1 MASEINQ
8 KSRYIDDLMSKIQN
22 LYQKTEYY
30 KEDMFKYQD
39 EYSRTKDLLE
49 IEKKHK
55 MMIKENYEETCKKL
69 TELKHEFENLNSEI
83 EASRQENEKK
93 VEEFVK
99 TTIDNSAC
107 EISRIRTSHEIEKNE
122 FFRNQNVKLTQI
134 QETNN
139 IFLMNLRNYHEK
151 KVNEIQKFY
160 ESRISSFINEI
171 SFAEAKYSTEIL
183 YLQDT
188 IANLNKEVQSLTMLN
203 NFLAEKAT
211 CKEKINKEYE
221 HIISELSI
229 KDEEIEFEAK
239 IAEQRN
245 IEELEQLKSNYE
257 ENKQKIV
264 LEYEK
269 ILRINQKHKQDEIER
284 ITNIYKSNIEK
295 IKSSVQEAKIKKKKH
310 FEVQIEVLLS
320 QVEQLEKEKCE
331 IQIKNYEKEFA
342 LQTELKNVKNI

>member
-1 MASEINQ
+1 
-8 KSRYIDDLMSKIQN
+8 
-22 LYQKTEYY
+22 
-30 KEDMFKYQD
+30 
-39 EYSRTKDLLE
+39 
-49 IEKKHK
+49 
-55 MMIKENYEETCKKL
+55 
-69 TELKHEFENLNSEI
+69 
-83 EASRQENEKK
+83 
-93 VEEFVK
+93 
-99 TTIDNSAC
+99 
-107 EISRIRTSHEIEKNE
+107 
-122 FFRNQNVKLTQI
+122 
-134 QETNN
+134 
-139 IFLMNLRNYHEK
+139 MNLRNYHEK

>member
-1 MASEINQ
+1 MRNIAMKPLTPIST
-8 KSRYIDDLMSKIQN
+8 N
-22 LYQKTEYY
+22 LW
-30 KEDMFKYQD
+30 
-39 EYSRTKDLLE
+39 
-49 IEKKHK
+49 
-55 MMIKENYEETCKKL
+55 
-69 TELKHEFENLNSEI
+69 
-83 EASRQENEKK
+83 K
-93 VEEFVK
+93 V
-99 TTIDNSAC
+99 ICIPRSATP
-107 EISRIRTSHEIEKNE
+107 IR
-122 FFRNQNVKLTQI
+122 
-134 QETNN
+134 
-139 IFLMNLRNYHEK
+139 
-151 KVNEIQKFY
+151 
-160 ESRISSFINEI
+160 
-171 SFAEAKYSTEIL
+171 
-183 YLQDT
+183 
-188 IANLNKEVQSLTMLN
+188 N